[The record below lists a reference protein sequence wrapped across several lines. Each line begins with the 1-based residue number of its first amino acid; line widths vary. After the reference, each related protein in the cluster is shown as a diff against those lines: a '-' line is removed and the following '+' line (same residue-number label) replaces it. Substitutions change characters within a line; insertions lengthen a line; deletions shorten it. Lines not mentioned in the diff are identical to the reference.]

1 MHGSYLFS
9 AGFAIASL
17 ASLAAAQGKAIDVQR
32 SSLVIHAGRAGLFSA
47 AGHEHW
53 ISAPIFSGAVDETGA
68 TPSVRFVVKAARLEV
83 RPEKTLSASD
93 YAQVQS
99 NMQTKVLESARY
111 PEIVFQSTRVERS
124 GRDSW
129 KVNGNL
135 TLHGIT
141 KPLTLDVL
149 RENSAYVGT
158 VRIKQTEFGIQPI
171 RVGGGLVTVKNEL
184 DIRFEVYCLE

>member
-1 MHGSYLFS
+1 
-9 AGFAIASL
+9 
-17 ASLAAAQGKAIDVQR
+17 
-32 SSLVIHAGRAGLFSA
+32 
-47 AGHEHW
+47 
-53 ISAPIFSGAVDETGA
+53 
-68 TPSVRFVVKAARLEV
+68 
-83 RPEKTLSASD
+83 
-93 YAQVQS
+93 
-99 NMQTKVLESARY
+99 MQTKVLESARY

-149 RENSAYVGT
+149 RENSGYVGT

-184 DIRFEVYCLE
+184 DIRFEVYCLA